1 MDFES
6 FSKDDLT
13 CILKKH
19 PFWVNNNPPK
29 YWSKTKLID
38 KIKELKIDI
47 NEVNFIPKKE
57 LLRKCK
63 NLKDFDK
70 KKYNTTDKMQEFL
83 NNKKETT
90 NEIKNKLLHCL
101 LNNSE
106 NFYMTEDEAQ
116 KDIKNYF

>member
-6 FSKDDLT
+6 FSKDDLV

-19 PFWVNNNPPK
+19 PFWINNNPPK
-29 YWSKTKLID
+29 YWTKTKLIE
-38 KIKELKIDI
+38 KIKELKIDMS
-47 NEVNFIPKKE
+47 EVNFIPKKE

-83 NNKKETT
+83 NNNKDTT

-106 NFYMTEDEAQ
+106 NFYMTEDEVEN
-116 KDIKNYF
+116 DIKNYF